1 MGENVVFPQNLTSPK
16 LLIDSLRH
24 SRLFLTF
31 RRIPK
36 FFRLNERIRSPTVRL
51 IDDDDNQVGIVALEK
66 GLQMARERELDLVEV
81 APNAKP
87 PVCKILDFGKF
98 LYRQKKQDQKQ
109 KKSQRQGEVKG
120 IRLSMRTDTHD
131 LEVKAAKAK
140 EFLKDRN
147 LVKVALV
154 MRGRELS
161 HMNLGYDKMKVFSG
175 MIADAGEI
183 DEPAKRQGNNII
195 MIINPK

>member
-1 MGENVVFPQNLTSPK
+1 MVEISITRNLTGPK
-16 LLIDSLRH
+16 LFHTLLLHLS
-24 SRLFLTF
+24 
-31 RRIPK
+31 K
-36 FFRLNERIRSPTVRL
+36 FFRLNERIRSPTIRL
-51 IDDDDNQVGIVALEK
+51 IDDEEKQVGIVALDK

-98 LYRQKKQDQKQ
+98 LYRQKKQEQKQ
-109 KKSQRQGEVKG
+109 KKSQKQGEVKG

-140 EFLKDRN
+140 EFLRDRN
-147 LVKVALV
+147 LVKIALV

-161 HMNLGYDKMKVFSG
+161 HMYLGYEKMKVFAG
-175 MIADAGEI
+175 MLGDSGEI
-183 DEPAKRQGNNII
+183 EEAAKRQGNNII
-195 MIINPK
+195 MIVSPK